1 MERFTVSLDPELFS
15 LLHDRAKYNR
25 RSMSQEIVFL
35 IEAALA
41 AGNEGNL
48 EILRMLMMAGGGV
61 KSMTAQENQSPEH
74 TATDESQ
81 PST

>member
-48 EILRMLMMAGGGV
+48 EILRMLMLASGGV
-61 KSMTAQENQSPEH
+61 KSMSALEDQTPEH
-74 TATDESQ
+74 TAKVESQ
-81 PST
+81 P